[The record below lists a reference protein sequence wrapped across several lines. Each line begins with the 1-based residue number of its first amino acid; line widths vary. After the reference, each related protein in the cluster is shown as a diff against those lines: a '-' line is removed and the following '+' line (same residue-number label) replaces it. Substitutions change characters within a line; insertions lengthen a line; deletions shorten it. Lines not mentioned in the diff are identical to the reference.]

1 MNTDPPCRIWLQQGG
16 LIMVGTYSVYLGDK
30 SVGTAQIRRQGLYY
44 CISVRC
50 KLPGDTMYQVDL
62 QCDTQIEKLGVMI
75 PMKDGF
81 GLDTRIPAKKL
92 GRGEPMFSVQ
102 PRHGSMP
109 GKYIPL
115 SPEEPFRYLS
125 RLKQSYLE
133 RRNGKVGIILKE
145 PGHERS

>member
-30 SVGTAQIRRQGLYY
+30 SVGTAQIRCQGLYY
-44 CISVRC
+44 GISIRC
-50 KLPGDTMYQVDL
+50 KLPGDTMYQVTV
-62 QCDTQIEKLGVMI
+62 QCGMQIENLGVMI
-75 PMKDGF
+75 PVEDVF
-81 GLDTRIPAKKL
+81 GLDVRIPVKKFE
-92 GRGEPMFSVQ
+92 GGEPMFSVQ
-102 PRHGSMP
+102 PRHRSMS

-133 RRNGKVGIILKE
+133 RRNGKVGIVIKE